1 MSSRAATLWGVELFY
16 TGIIGVARLLFRIQ
30 GLKISMTGE
39 QNFPA
44 RGGAVVMINHT
55 GYFDFVYAG
64 IPAREHKRFI
74 RYMAKAEVFDHPVGG
89 PVMRKMKHIPVDRAA
104 GKESFDEAVSRLRA
118 GELVGVFP
126 EATISRSFEIKDF
139 KSGAVRMAL
148 AADVPILT
156 VTIWGSQRVW
166 SKGLPKK
173 LLRPK
178 VPIMMEVSEPITAYE
193 PVDECTAQ
201 IRSQM
206 QATLEK
212 LQDEYAR
219 RHGPYP
225 AGANWVPV
233 RLGGSAP
240 TLDEATA
247 LDEAAH
253 AERLRRRAE
262 EDAANGTAPDDRAT
276 RTGGAAPQSGE
287 PRETDDGDPVTGG
300 PSIR

>member
-104 GKESFDEAVSRLRA
+104 GKDSFDEAVSRLRA

-126 EATISRSFEIKDF
+126 EETISRSFELKAF
-139 KSGAVRMAL
+139 RSGAARMAL
-148 AADVPILT
+148 EAGVPVIPMVL
-156 VTIWGSQRVW
+156 WGSQRVW
-166 SKGLPKK
+166 TKGHPKR
-173 LLRPK
+173 LGRTNT
-178 VPIMMEVSEPITAYE
+178 PITIKVGAPIAPYE
-193 PVDECTAQ
+193 PAADMTAELHTV
-201 IRSQM
+201 M
-206 QATLEK
+206 EK
-212 LQDEYAR
+212 MLHEVQQGYTHE
-219 RHGPYP
+219 P
-225 AGANWVPV
+225 GAHWVPQ

-240 TLDEATA
+240 SLEEANAEDERVA
-247 LDEAAH
+247 
-253 AERLRRRAE
+253 AERRARKE
-262 EDAANGTAPDDRAT
+262 QARQEKERLERGGRPGDTG
-276 RTGGAAPQSGE
+276 TGGSAQ
-287 PRETDDGDPVTGG
+287 
-300 PSIR
+300 